1 METALFY
8 TLSTIAQTLAGA
20 LAVLVA
26 FVLFKLADL
35 DRAIQHA
42 QFELQGRFDEWVEI
56 WEGLRVGGLKEFE
69 KGHGERQPRIRA
81 AYHEGHLAWQLRPR
95 ILRVLAY
102 ALVGS
107 VVDIAACFAAL
118 PGAPKLAGSECAA
131 LVLWGTVG
139 LGIICLA
146 LYVWL
151 IFIIVQ
157 PPEAVPALPAAKS

>member
-1 METALFY
+1 MENTLYY

-42 QFELQGRFDEWVEI
+42 QFELQGRFGEWGEI
-56 WEGLRVGGLKEFE
+56 WDILRVGGLKKFDE
-69 KGHGERQPRIRA
+69 GHGEHQPRIRA
-81 AYHEGHLAWQLRPR
+81 AYHHGYLAWQLRPR
-95 ILRVLAY
+95 ILSVLSY
-102 ALVGS
+102 ALIGS
-107 VVDIAACFAAL
+107 VVDIGACFAAL
-118 PGAPKLAGSECAA
+118 PWVPRLAGSDSAA
-131 LVLWGTVG
+131 LVLWGAVI

-157 PPEAVPALPAAKS
+157 PPEAVPPPPAAKS